1 MSSQESNPKY
11 CCGPNECCRERSD
24 HKEDS
29 DGTISEFTCCE
40 CRSDDDLCKHFP
52 NLCYACASENGVPG
66 VFFGQCF
73 RCVMSGDIE
82 CSWNSDGFGET
93 WMHGRKVYV
102 LGKKDGY
109 SKARKPTF
117 KVEMIGKGKRRHV
130 DPDGDISILKINPK
144 PFWQV
149 DPRLNS

>member
-1 MSSQESNPKY
+1 
-11 CCGPNECCRERSD
+11 
-24 HKEDS
+24 
-29 DGTISEFTCCE
+29 
-40 CRSDDDLCKHFP
+40 
-52 NLCYACASENGVPG
+52 
-66 VFFGQCF
+66 
-73 RCVMSGDIE
+73 MSGDIE

-130 DPDGDISILKINPK
+130 DPDGDISILKMIYEDGYKAGEN
-144 PFWQV
+144 QLLA
-149 DPRLNS
+149 DSMASLLSRQ